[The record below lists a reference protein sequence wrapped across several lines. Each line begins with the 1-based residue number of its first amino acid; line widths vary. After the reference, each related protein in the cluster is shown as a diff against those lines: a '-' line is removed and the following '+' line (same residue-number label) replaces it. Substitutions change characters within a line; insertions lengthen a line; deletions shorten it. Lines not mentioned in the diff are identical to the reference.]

1 MDRGNN
7 KIRVRF
13 APSPTGYLHIG
24 NVRTALFNWLFARHN
39 QGDFILRIEDT
50 DLERSSREYEKGVL
64 QDLSWLGLDW
74 DEGPDIGG
82 EYGPYRQSERLNLYK
97 SYAHKLL
104 EEGKAYYCF
113 CSSEEL
119 QEERSNA
126 LKEGRPPRYSGKCRK
141 LSPDKVE
148 QALKANQPAALRFKV
163 NEGIVAF
170 TDLVRG
176 KISFDTREIGDFII
190 LRSDGIPP
198 YNFAVVIDDNLMQI
212 NYVIRGEDHIS
223 NTPKQILLYKALGFP
238 LPQFAHLSMI
248 LGKDRTPLSKRHGV
262 TSLAQFRKAG
272 FLPDAMR
279 NYLTLLGWSSPDEE
293 EILSTSKIIAE
304 FSLSRVSRSPAIF
317 DIDKLK
323 WMNANYLRKMD
334 HNELVSQALPY
345 LRAANYLDQEPDEDT
360 KGLLAEM
367 IEAVSD
373 HISTLAELPEELKIF
388 FHFDVKQA
396 IQSPE
401 IKQMFEQEKA
411 LKVIEK
417 IFSAIENT
425 EELSFDLFKEIAV
438 AVGKEV
444 GSKGSEL
451 YHPIRAAITG
461 KFSGPEL
468 KKIIPI
474 LEKGNNLTRIKPIK
488 SCAQRLKEFIFA
500 VKNEIL
506 KEK

>member
-1 MDRGNN
+1 MDRRNN

-82 EYGPYRQSERLNLYK
+82 KQGPYRQSERLNLYRN
-97 SYAHKLL
+97 YAHKLL

-119 QEERSNA
+119 QEDRSNA

-148 QALKANQPAALRFKV
+148 QALKADKPAALRFKV

-176 KISFDTREIGDFII
+176 EISFDTREIGDFII

-198 YNFAVVIDDNLMQI
+198 YNFAVVVDDNLMQI
-212 NYVIRGEDHIS
+212 NYIIRGEDHIS

-248 LGKDRTPLSKRHGV
+248 LGKDRSPLSKRHGV
-262 TSLAQFRKAG
+262 TSLAQFRKEG

-279 NYLTLLGWSSPDEE
+279 NYLALLGWSSPDEE
-293 EILSTSKIIAE
+293 EILSSEKIIAE

-323 WMNANYLRKMD
+323 WMNAHYLRKMD

-345 LRAANYLDQEPDEDT
+345 LRAANYLDQEPDEDA
-360 KGLLAEM
+360 KHLLAEM

-388 FHFDVKQA
+388 FHFDVRQA
-396 IQSPE
+396 VQSPE
-401 IKQMFEQEKA
+401 IKKMFEEEKA

-425 EELSFDLFKEIAV
+425 EQLSFDLFKEIAIS
-438 AVGKEV
+438 VGKEV

-461 KFSGPEL
+461 RFSGPEL
-468 KKIIPI
+468 KKVIPI
-474 LEKGNNLTRIKPIK
+474 LEKGKNLTRIKPIK
-488 SCAQRLKEFIFA
+488 GCAQRLKEFIFA
-500 VKNEIL
+500 VKNDIM
-506 KEK
+506 KE